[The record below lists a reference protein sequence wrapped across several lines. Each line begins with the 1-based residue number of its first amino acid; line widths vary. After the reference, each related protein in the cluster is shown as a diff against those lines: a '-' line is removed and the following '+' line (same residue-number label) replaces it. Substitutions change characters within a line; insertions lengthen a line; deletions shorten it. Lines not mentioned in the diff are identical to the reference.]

1 MLAGARAMNATT
13 VDQVADVDL
22 TNVVD
27 QVVVVARDR
36 GRRQSRT
43 NH

>member
-1 MLAGARAMNATT
+1 MRAGARAKNATT
-13 VDQVADVDL
+13 VDQVADVDQ
-22 TNVVD
+22 TNVVG